1 MQVYAV
7 VHQRA
12 TPCRWKK
19 DHLSQY
25 PTHLQNTSLPDMV
38 ITTDGFIIEGV
49 ISQTGNRGVQH

>member
-12 TPCRWKK
+12 TPCQWYTA
-19 DHLSQY
+19 HLSQY
-25 PTHLQNTSLPDMV
+25 PTHLQNTSRPHMV
-38 ITTDGFIIEGV
+38 ITTDDFIIEGV